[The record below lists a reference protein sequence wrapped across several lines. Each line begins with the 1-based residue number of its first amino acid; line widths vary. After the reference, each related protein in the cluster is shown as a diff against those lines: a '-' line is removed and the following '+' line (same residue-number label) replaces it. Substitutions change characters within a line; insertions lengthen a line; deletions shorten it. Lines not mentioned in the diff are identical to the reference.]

1 MKELLRSVFYLF
13 LIALVTMST
22 GCGNGKKKELNR
34 LLVELAAADQTI
46 DASDWKKLTDFLDA
60 QKVNFKDLYDDGTL
74 DVKAVED
81 YVNDFFAHRRPA
93 QTVRFIGVGGQELS
107 FHVFIER
114 SGSMTPYD
122 SPAGD
127 GSFHA
132 AIMALRNNLPGN
144 SKVENIGEQGY
155 TDFRK
160 IFDQI
165 LNRTGKDQISILV
178 TDMIYSVKDMNGVNP
193 QKVFN
198 EAQGMI
204 NAVFKDEVK
213 KKAMLVIKMDGS
225 YNGPYYAYDNSVRQF
240 DGRRPYY
247 IIIVGDN
254 DSMSRLTMDKELL
267 SFSRFTE
274 LKGYDNMYLFAAS
287 EIYQPYY
294 SLLLSNPAIRGRFQP
309 ERGQEDQIKDINGV
323 ETDRNSGDIRL
334 ALAVDLG
341 HMLIDKGYLT
351 DPANYRVE
359 SDDEVTIREIRPIN
373 GKDVTPAEKKYLNK
387 ATHIFILEMK
397 QMRNDQEVSVQL
409 LNRLPAWVEAS
420 SADDDIHGLQ
430 PGTTFG
436 LKYLLQGIY
445 NSYQKNTDGTPCYF
459 ELKMKFND

>member
-1 MKELLRSVFYLF
+1 
-13 LIALVTMST
+13 
-22 GCGNGKKKELNR
+22 
-34 LLVELAAADQTI
+34 
-46 DASDWKKLTDFLDA
+46 
-60 QKVNFKDLYDDGTL
+60 
-74 DVKAVED
+74 
-81 YVNDFFAHRRPA
+81 
-93 QTVRFIGVGGQELS
+93 
-107 FHVFIER
+107 
-114 SGSMTPYD
+114 
-122 SPAGD
+122 
-127 GSFHA
+127 
-132 AIMALRNNLPGN
+132 
-144 SKVENIGEQGY
+144 
-155 TDFRK
+155 
-160 IFDQI
+160 
-165 LNRTGKDQISILV
+165 SILV

-225 YNGPYYAYDNSVRQF
+225 YNGPYYAYDNSVRQLN
-240 DGRRPYY
+240 GRRPYY

-274 LKGYDNMYLFAAS
+274 LKGYENMCLFAAD

-309 ERGQEDQIKDINGV
+309 ERGQEDQIKNINGV
-323 ETDRNSGDIRL
+323 EIDRNSGDIRL

-373 GKDVTPAEKKYLNK
+373 DKDVTPAEKKYLNK

-420 SADDDIHGLQ
+420 STDDDIHGLQ
-430 PGTTFG
+430 QGTTFG

-445 NSYQKNTDGTPCYF
+445 NSYQKNTEGTPCYF

>member
-1 MKELLRSVFYLF
+1 M
-13 LIALVTMST
+13 
-22 GCGNGKKKELNR
+22 
-34 LLVELAAADQTI
+34 VELAAADQTI
-46 DASDWKKLTDFLDA
+46 DASDWKRLTDFLDA
-60 QKVNFKDLYDDGTL
+60 QKVNFSDLYDDGTL

-93 QTVRFIGVGGQELS
+93 QTIRFIGVGGQELS

-132 AIMALRNNLPGN
+132 AIMALRNNLPGH

-165 LNRTGKDQISILV
+165 LNRTGKNQISILV

-198 EAQGMI
+198 GAQGMI

-225 YNGPYYAYDNSVRQF
+225 YNGPYYAYDNSVRQLN
-240 DGRRPYY
+240 GRRPYY

-274 LKGYDNMYLFAAS
+274 LKGYENMCLFAAD

-309 ERGQEDQIKDINGV
+309 ERGQEDQIKNINGV
-323 ETDRNSGDIRL
+323 EIDRNSGDIRL

-373 GKDVTPAEKKYLNK
+373 DKDVTPAEKKYLNK

-420 SADDDIHGLQ
+420 STDDDIHGLQ
-430 PGTTFG
+430 QGTTFG

-445 NSYQKNTDGTPCYF
+445 NSYQKNTEGTPCYF